1 MAFSQTPP
9 SPASAAPLAALSS
22 FVGQWKCAGK
32 FEGSGKAIEA
42 HVSFRSDLEQHWI
55 FFRHDDKPPFPY
67 HAVGQWGWDESRKE
81 FVMLVEDSGGG
92 VRVFRAPAVREQE
105 IVWTGDSLG
114 SANPPAQRFT
124 FKMLDAG
131 HFFTSYSVLK
141 GTTWILVDSSTWMSA
156 SDK

>member
-1 MAFSQTPP
+1 MIFLLADRGPSLARFVESEMHRTLPSFVRIVGTATMAFSQTPP

-42 HVSFRSDLEQHWI
+42 HVSFQSDLEQHWI

-92 VRVFRAPAVREQE
+92 VRVFRAPR
-105 IVWTGDSLG
+105 
-114 SANPPAQRFT
+114 
-124 FKMLDAG
+124 
-131 HFFTSYSVLK
+131 
-141 GTTWILVDSSTWMSA
+141 SA
-156 SDK
+156 SRRSYGPGTA